1 MSHAI
6 QCKPITRQI
15 RSKFAEAFPL
25 TEDLWLEWIE
35 DEKKLC
41 ESEEDHEKLVE
52 LFEKG
57 AKDYLAPKLWLEYIQ
72 YAIRWLG
79 FEDGIKRFRSLCERA
94 IQKVGLDPENGGAI
108 WEVYRE
114 TELMI
119 ESEEKNEKVSNL
131 FKRQCSLPI
140 YQLEETYKEFKKF
153 NQVNFFCSVN
163 VFPILFLYKL

>member
-1 MSHAI
+1 M
-6 QCKPITRQI
+6 
-15 RSKFAEAFPL
+15 
-25 TEDLWLEWIE
+25 
-35 DEKKLC
+35 
-41 ESEEDHEKLVE
+41 VE

-119 ESEEKNEKVSNL
+119 ESEEKNDKVSNL

-153 NQVNFFCSVN
+153 NQVYQLS
-163 VFPILFLYKL
+163 LA